1 MNLTPSQQHG
11 IRVRIDFARQEL
23 DDLQRYRELTWLQYQ
38 SDRDARRIVERII
51 ENVANALLDISKIL
65 LSSLGQPTPGTY
77 REIMLALAAAELAP
91 EDLAQDLATLAG
103 LRNTL
108 AHRYLDY
115 KWDGIRWFL
124 GHGMDRVTQWLN
136 RCEELLPGDSDS

>member
-1 MNLTPSQQHG
+1 MNLTPSQRHG
-11 IRVRIDFARQEL
+11 LRVRIDFARQEL
-23 DDLQRYRELTWLQYQ
+23 GDLERYRELTWLQYQ

-77 REIMLALAAAELAP
+77 REIMLALAVAELAS

-115 KWDGIRWFL
+115 KWEGVRWFL
-124 GHGMDRVTQWLN
+124 TKGIESVNRWLN
-136 RCEELLPGDSDS
+136 RCEELAAHQADR